1 MIKVAAFNC
10 RKDELEYFHKYSREL
25 GIELVLIDESP
36 SLDNLELVKGCQAVS
51 VITSPISGELIEGFK
66 ELGVLAISTRTV
78 GYEHVDWVRAA
89 ELGVRVSNVGYSP
102 DTVAEYAV
110 MSILMCLRRMKTI
123 LMRAEAQDYSL
134 IDVRGK
140 ELCRLTVG
148 VIGTGRI
155 GETVIRDLSGFGC
168 RVLAYDLHEK
178 ESVRARA
185 EYVPLEQI
193 WAECDVITLHTPAT
207 GETHHLINAETIG
220 RMKDGVVI
228 VNTARGTLIDTP
240 ALIEALE
247 QGKIGAAALD
257 VVEHETG
264 IYYKDFKY
272 RPVAHREMAVLKAMP
287 NVLMTPHT
295 AFFTDE
301 AVGNMVEYSLR
312 SCALAAKGETDPW
325 QVGR

>member
-1 MIKVAAFNC
+1 MVKVAAFNC
-10 RKDELEYFHKYSREL
+10 RKDELEFFHKYSEEL
-25 GIELVLIDESP
+25 GIELLIIDESP
-36 SLDNLELVKGCQAVS
+36 SLKNLDLVRGCQAVS
-51 VITSPISGELIEGFK
+51 VITTPISGELIEGWK
-66 ELGVLAISTRTV
+66 ELGILAISTRTV
-78 GYEHVDWVRAA
+78 GYEHVDCTRAA
-89 ELGVRVSNVGYSP
+89 ELGIPVSNVGYSP

-110 MSILMCLRRMKTI
+110 MSILMALRRMKTI
-123 LMRAEAQDYSL
+123 LLRAEAQDYSL
-134 IDVRGK
+134 TDVRGK

-168 RVLAYDLHEK
+168 RILAYDLHEK
-178 ESVRARA
+178 ESVKAMA
-185 EYVPLEQI
+185 EYASLERI
-193 WAECDVITLHTPAT
+193 WAECDVITLHAPSTA
-207 GETHHLINAETIG
+207 ETHHLINKESIG

-247 QGKIGAAALD
+247 SGKIGAAALD

-272 RPVAHREMAVLKAMP
+272 QPVAHHEMAILKAMP

-301 AVGNMVEYSLR
+301 AVGNMVEYSLK
-312 SCALAAKGETDPW
+312 SCVLAANGERDPW
-325 QVGR
+325 QVN